1 MEIEQSSRGFPED
14 AEESGSRGEKEHEGV
29 GGDGGRKGGKTG
41 FRGIA
46 EIQAEMVGEGNLEF
60 VDGGRGEEEVSG
72 EEKCLGGGGRGEKR
86 GKRGNAG
93 AAGGGVASVPFGG
106 VRMGGEERVIA
117 GGERGRR
124 RGASWGKG
132 REEGSH
138 VKEMW
143 REKLVEL

>member
-14 AEESGSRGEKEHEGV
+14 AEESGSRGEEEHEGV

-46 EIQAEMVGEGNLEF
+46 EIQAEMVGEGDLEF
-60 VDGGRGEEEVSG
+60 VDGCRGEEEVSG

-106 VRMGGEERVIA
+106 VRMGGGERVIA
-117 GGERGRR
+117 
-124 RGASWGKG
+124 
-132 REEGSH
+132 
-138 VKEMW
+138 
-143 REKLVEL
+143 